1 MSNKNKF
8 DPTGFNKNKFDST
21 GFNKNF
27 EINDNKSQNAQ
38 TVMPEIGVQYDIL
51 PHKQPIEDVII
62 NIRDV
67 FFQTLNLI
75 EDKQN
80 PIPYIYSSDKR
91 QFSFS
96 LFLIIFGTLLLLL
109 SSLMKS
115 PEK

>member
-1 MSNKNKF
+1 MSNIKF
-8 DPTGFNKNKFDST
+8 DPTGFNKMFENNEKKI
-21 GFNKNF
+21 KNTQKV
-27 EINDNKSQNAQ
+27 I
-38 TVMPEIGVQYDIL
+38 PEIGIQYEL
-51 PHKQPIEDVII
+51 PPHKQPIEDVII
-62 NIRDV
+62 DIRDV

-80 PIPYIYSSDKR
+80 PIPYIYSSNKR

-115 PEK
+115 PSDK